1 MPKFRLRS
9 DAQPVTILAR
19 PGAPDAFEVEPGQ
32 VVDVPGQ
39 LVTSRPTPKK
49 DEPAPE
55 PLPDDAYLV
64 VHGGEERAWPH
75 ALWESVD
82 DKPAPPAVKEK

>member
-9 DAQPVTILAR
+9 DAQPVTILGK
-19 PGAPDAFEVEPGQ
+19 PDSLDAFEVTPGQ

-39 LVTSRPTPKK
+39 LVTSRPQPK
-49 DEPAPE
+49 DAPPVE
-55 PLPDDAYLV
+55 ALPSDAYV
-64 VHGGEERAWPH
+64 VTHGGEEKAWPH
-75 ALWESVD
+75 ALWELAD

>member
-9 DAQPVTILAR
+9 DGQPVTILAK
-19 PGAPDAFEVEPGQ
+19 PGALDAFEVEPGQ

-39 LVTSRPTPKK
+39 LVTSRDPKA
-49 DEPAPE
+49 EE
-55 PLPDDAYLV
+55 PLPSDAYIV
-64 VHGGEERAWPH
+64 ANGDEERAWPH

-82 DKPAPPAVKEK
+82 DKPATPVKEK

>member
-39 LVTSRPTPKK
+39 LVTSRDGKK
-49 DEPAPE
+49 GEAVE
-55 PLPDDAYLV
+55 PLPSDAYLV
-64 VHGGEERAWPH
+64 VHGGDERAWPH

-82 DKPAPPAVKEK
+82 DKPAAPAVKEK